1 MQLLPLTALW
11 KANLN
16 FYRAELKDS
25 DRDHISKEPPN
36 RVFLTNGP
44 APRVS
49 EEILALRRRAGSQG
63 LRNIQPREAYK
74 YLAV

>member
-1 MQLLPLTALW
+1 MTETTFPKSHL
-11 KANLN
+11 
-16 FYRAELKDS
+16 
-25 DRDHISKEPPN
+25 N